1 MRPPRGALEGAAA
14 ALAWAACEPVLARIC
29 GTRFSDVRLLGALAT
44 RGRGWPLAGLAA
56 HAANGAAF
64 GVAFAHLG
72 GSGPAAG
79 VLAAELENLAAWP
92 LMLVA
97 DRVHPDRREGRWGP
111 LARDGRVFAQEVA
124 GHAVFGAVLG
134 VLLARRAT
142 RAGS

>member
-1 MRPPRGALEGAAA
+1 VRPPRGALEGAAA
-14 ALAWAACEPVLARIC
+14 ALAWAACEPLLARAC
-29 GTRFSDVRLLGALAT
+29 GTRFSDVRLLGALTT
-44 RGRGWPLAGLAA
+44 RGSGWPLAGLAV

-64 GVAFAHLG
+64 GVAFARLG
-72 GSGPAAG
+72 GGSPGTG
-79 VLAAELENLAAWP
+79 VLVAELENLAAWP

-111 LARDGRVFAQEVA
+111 LARDRRVFAQEVA

-134 VLLARRAT
+134 ALLARRAT